1 MNIEDRLKRLEELV
15 SPEDQ
20 EGDIADAVMNLY
32 GNFVHSLIWTGD
44 FLFDLINSLNDLM
57 TRIATLIPDEVL
69 QQIKQMEEEERANVL
84 RLVPDEESTEGLTP
98 SP

>member
-1 MNIEDRLKRLEELV
+1 MDTEDRLKRLEELV

-20 EGDIADAVMNLY
+20 EGDITDAVMNLY

-44 FLFDLINSLNDLM
+44 FLFDLI
-57 TRIATLIPDEVL
+57 
-69 QQIKQMEEEERANVL
+69 L

>member
-1 MNIEDRLKRLEELV
+1 MEIEDRLKRLEELV

-20 EGDIADAVMNLY
+20 EGDITDAVMNLY

-44 FLFDLINSLNDLM
+44 FMFDLINSLEVMM
-57 TRIATLIPDEVL
+57 TKIATLIPDEVV
-69 QQIKQMEEEERANVL
+69 QQMKKMEDEESADVL
-84 RLVPDEESTEGLTP
+84 RLVPDKESTEGLTP